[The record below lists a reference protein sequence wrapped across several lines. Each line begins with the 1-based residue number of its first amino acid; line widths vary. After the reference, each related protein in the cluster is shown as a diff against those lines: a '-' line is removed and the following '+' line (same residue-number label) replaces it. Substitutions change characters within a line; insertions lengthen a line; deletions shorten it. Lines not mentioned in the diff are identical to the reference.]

1 MYKNLVTVIG
11 VSFILG
17 ACSGG
22 WGPKPTI
29 LTSDVWN
36 DRYHDKKIAE
46 SDFMLEVIR
55 FTDARRPR
63 QWAPDVGQ
71 DVIYEYNPD
80 ELLSGVNYRFPVLLE
95 KHFGIT
101 QAQRLVYLVEVELK
115 ELRTA
120 IRTGGIRSGQWGEY
134 DVKLEADVLVR
145 RPDSS
150 ILMQETYD
158 VRLDRTRRSKI
169 GRSPAADLD
178 KQRMFDLTEAAIRK
192 VAQQTAWK
200 VRGLH
205 RDDIRMR
212 VLEERARES
221 KEFQIP

>member
-1 MYKNLVTVIG
+1 MYKNLMMIG
-11 VSFILG
+11 CAVVLG
-17 ACSGG
+17 SCSGA

-36 DRYHDKKIAE
+36 DRYHDAKIAE

-55 FTDARRPR
+55 FTDNRRPR

-80 ELLSGVNYRFPVLLE
+80 DLLSGVNYRFPVLLE

-101 QAQRLVYLVEVELK
+101 EAQRLVYLVEIELK
-115 ELRTA
+115 ALRTV
-120 IRTGGIRSGQWGEY
+120 IRTGGLRSGRWGEY
-134 DVKLEADVLVR
+134 DVDLEADVLVR

-158 VRLDRTRRSKI
+158 VRLDRTRRSTT
-169 GRSPAADLD
+169 GRSPSSELD

-200 VRGLH
+200 VRNLH
-205 RDDIRMR
+205 REDVRMR
-212 VLEERARES
+212 ILEERARES
-221 KEFQIP
+221 EEFQIQ